1 METGEQLNGKDK
13 KRQLKAYSLEF
24 INRPKEEL
32 NLPPYPQSNS
42 VEFWFYF
49 TKYTI
54 LQGFIKKKKKIVE

>member
-32 NLPPYPQSNS
+32 NLPPYPLDGAVSFFS
-42 VEFWFYF
+42 
-49 TKYTI
+49 
-54 LQGFIKKKKKIVE
+54 